1 MMNFRF
7 AIVLLFLFFLSILAK
22 AQYTMHKMINVGYVY
37 QNQSFGEVGGRL
49 LFLKNDDV
57 IYRLGG
63 SALMGATNSKFAIM
77 PKLQADVLLNFEK
90 NVDFYHSYYFLLGA
104 EGTNKYIAPKIGVT
118 LFGLLDLTAGYAFPM
133 GDAELNGKQL
143 KGVNVNFTLNI
154 PTVFIHDMFK

>member
-7 AIVLLFLFFLSILAK
+7 AVAILSIFFLGTFAK
-22 AQYTMHKMINVGYVY
+22 AQYTMHKLITVGYEY
-37 QNQSFGEVGGRL
+37 QNQSFGEVGGKL

-57 IYRLGG
+57 VYRLGG
-63 SALMGATNSKFAIM
+63 SALMGTANSKFAIM
-77 PKLQADVLLNFEK
+77 PKLQADVMFNFEK
-90 NVDFYHSYYFLLGA
+90 NVDFYHSYYFLAGV

-118 LFGLLDLTAGYAFPM
+118 LFGILDLTGGYAFSI
-133 GDAELNGKQL
+133 GNSGLNGKQM

>member
-7 AIVLLFLFFLSILAK
+7 AITILSLFLLSTAAK

-37 QNQSFGEVGGRL
+37 QNQSFGEVGGKL

-63 SALMGATNSKFAIM
+63 SALMGSADSKFAIM

-90 NVDFYHSYYFLLGA
+90 NVDFYHSYYFLIGA
-104 EGTNKYIAPKIGVT
+104 EGTNKYVAPKVGVS
-118 LFGLLDLTAGYAFPM
+118 LFGLLDLTAGYAFSV
-133 GDAELNGKQL
+133 GNAELNGKKL
-143 KGVNVNFTLNI
+143 KGMNVNFTLNI